1 MHALCAGMR
10 VAEVPSFESRRRDG
24 VSKLHPCRDGSRVL
38 WTIAREHRAMRRATR
53 ERTLGRGP
61 LAATNGVVAAT
72 AGIGSGD
79 ADD

>member
-1 MHALCAGMR
+1 MR
-10 VAEVPSFESRRRDG
+10 IAEVPSFESCRRDG

-53 ERTLGRGP
+53 ERAPGRAP
-61 LAATNGVVAAT
+61 RAAANGVAAAT

-79 ADD
+79 PDD